1 MNSRTATRTWAR
13 RTAIAGCAA
22 LALGA
27 TSLGL
32 ATGASAAPA
41 KGFIASPNGMVGLA
55 QTVLISAPAA
65 KGQVV
70 TIGLQNA
77 STAQTLQTTI
87 GSNGYGSVT
96 WTPTFGGSW
105 TINGLGNIISSGST
119 TINVAAMPTYTVL
132 LAQNNVQNGVNN
144 NLTAAVVAPIGSLAP
159 TGSVYLA
166 TTFGNG
172 ITTQPLTG
180 LYGGTTATTTLPW
193 TPNGNGPFPIQ
204 ATYTPGTSA
213 NSGSVSPVSQPNI
226 AATDTTVSLRWP
238 ATLYVNQPTVLQAVL
253 GQNIPQGSV
262 AFYMDGKGISGSIP
276 TVNGVATLQWTPPA
290 GGVHNISVAF
300 TANQPIPGSG
310 YSGSSTQSVNI
321 QPAKAQDNIT
331 VDPIGQPAW
340 SIAAPIVM
348 KAGSNITLAGTA
360 VSGSPIVFAEQG
372 PCYINGAVLYAPSA
386 GSCQISVQSA
396 GNATLTPTTENY
408 TVTVTAPP
416 KKKRG

>member
-13 RTAIAGCAA
+13 RSAVAGCAA

-32 ATGASAAPA
+32 ATGALAATS
-41 KGFIASPNGMVGLA
+41 KGFIAAPNGMVGL
-55 QTVLISAPAA
+55 QESILINAPGA

-87 GSNGYGSVT
+87 GSNGYGAVN

-144 NLTAAVVAPIGSLAP
+144 NLSAAVIAPIGTLAP
-159 TGSVYLA
+159 TGTVYLA
-166 TTFGNG
+166 TTSGNG

-193 TPNGNGPFPIQ
+193 TPNGNGGYPIQ

-213 NSGSVSPVSQPNI
+213 NSGSMSPVSQPNI
-226 AATDTTVSLRWP
+226 TATDTVIALRWP
-238 ATLYVNQPTVLQAVL
+238 ATLYVNQATVLQAVL

-262 AFYMDGKGISGSIP
+262 AFYMDGNGISGSIA
-276 TVNGVATLQWTPPA
+276 TVNGIASLQWTPPTS
-290 GGVHNISVAF
+290 GVHNISVAF
-300 TANQPIPGSG
+300 TANTQIPGSG
-310 YSGSSTQSVNI
+310 YNGSSTQSVNI
-321 QPAKAQDNIT
+321 QSARAQDNIT
-331 VDPIGQPAW
+331 VDPPTQPVW

-348 KAGSNITLAGTA
+348 KAGSNLTLAGTA
-360 VSGSPIVFAEQG
+360 VSGSPIVFSEQG
-372 PCYINGAVLYAPSA
+372 PCYINGTVLYAPSA
-386 GSCQISVQSA
+386 GTCQISVQSA
-396 GNATLTPTTENY
+396 GNATLTPTIENY

-416 KKKRG
+416 KKKKG